1 MEFMK
6 HNFFLRFYCG
16 NDAFNSIAST
26 EQTYIQKKLMAMP
39 FPYYLEKENMQY
51 RIWMVE
57 VRLLYIIL

>member
-6 HNFFLRFYCG
+6 HNFFY
-16 NDAFNSIAST
+16 AFIAAMMLSIVSPA
-26 EQTYIQKKLMAMP
+26 QNKPTYKKLMAMP

-51 RIWMVE
+51 RIWMAE